1 MNLGTA
7 LGTAPRKHP
16 GTTLGTVTPVS
27 ALTCDG
33 TTFGTGRNRREGNW
47 AVSLLS
53 IEGTVPA
60 PPPTGLSWESAES
73 QLRVRVGAPW

>member
-7 LGTAPRKHP
+7 LGTALRKHP
-16 GTTLGTVTPVS
+16 GTTLGTGTPVS
-27 ALTCDG
+27 VLTCDG
-33 TTFGTGRNRREGNW
+33 TTLGTGRNRREGNW

-60 PPPTGLSWESAES
+60 PAPRHVG
-73 QLRVRVGAPW
+73 GAPW